1 LTEEESVFQYVVKRL
16 LQALPL
22 MIGVSMIGFAM
33 MHLAPGGPLAVYT
46 LNPTITAQDIERI
59 KHVFGLD
66 QPIYIQYLKWA
77 YGMFTGNWGYT
88 FFGGRPV
95 LNVIMERVPA
105 TILLMG
111 SGMSIAIIIGL
122 LIGILGAVRRYS
134 VFDYLATTGAMVTL
148 SFPTFW
154 FGLMTIFIFSVKLGW
169 LPSGGMYTLGGD
181 EGILDQLRHLI
192 LPSMVLGLVL
202 CAQWSRYTRS
212 SFLEVIHQDY
222 IRTARSKGLSGGRI
236 LLRHAFPNAMAPLI
250 ALAGVQLPWL
260 FSGALITE
268 TIFGW
273 PGMGRLFVDSLTMKE
288 YPVLMGM
295 IMVTAIAVILGNL
308 LADVFNAII
317 DPRIRLN

>member
-1 LTEEESVFQYVVKRL
+1 MFQFILKRL
-16 LQALPL
+16 LQAIPML
-22 MIGVSMIGFAM
+22 IGVSIIGFAL

-66 QPIYIQYLKWA
+66 QPIYVQYLKWA
-77 YGMFTGNWGYT
+77 AGMFSGNWGNT

-95 LNVIMERVPA
+95 LDVILERMPA
-105 TILLMG
+105 TFLLMG
-111 SGMSIAIIIGL
+111 SGMSVAV
-122 LIGILGAVRRYS
+122 LIGMLIGVLGAVRRYS
-134 VFDYLATTGAMVTL
+134 VFDYLATTGAMVAL

-154 FGLMTIFIFSVKLGW
+154 FGLMTIFIFSLKLGW
-169 LPSGGMYTLGGD
+169 LPSGGMFTLGGE
-181 EGILDQLRHLI
+181 EGIFDLIKHLI
-192 LPSMVLGLVL
+192 LPTVVLALVL
-202 CAQWSRYTRS
+202 VAQWSRYTRS

-222 IRTARSKGLSGGRI
+222 IRTAKSKGLSDRRV
-236 LLRHAFPNAMAPLI
+236 LFRHAFPNAVSPLI

-260 FSGALITE
+260 FSGALVTE

-295 IMVTAIAVILGNL
+295 IMITAAAVIIGNL
-308 LADVFNAII
+308 LADVINALI
-317 DPRIRLN
+317 DPRIRLES

>member
-1 LTEEESVFQYVVKRL
+1 MLQYIVKRL
-16 LQALPL
+16 LQAVPL
-22 MIGVSMIGFAM
+22 LIGVSIIGFAM
-33 MHLAPGGPLAVYT
+33 MHLAPGGPLAIYT

-66 QPIYIQYLKWA
+66 QPLYIQYLKWA
-77 YGMFTGNWGYT
+77 AGMFTGNWGNT

-95 LNVIMERVPA
+95 LDVIMERVPA
-105 TILLMG
+105 TLLLMG
-111 SGMSIAIIIGL
+111 SGMSVAMVIGM
-122 LIGILGAVRRYS
+122 LIGILGAVKRYS

-154 FGLMTIFIFSVKLGW
+154 FGLMMIFVFSLQLGW
-169 LPSGGMYTLGGD
+169 LPSGGMFTLGGD
-181 EGILDQLRHLI
+181 EDLLDLLEHLI
-192 LPSMVLGLVL
+192 LPTVVLALVL
-202 CAQWSRYTRS
+202 VAQWSRYTRS

-222 IRTARSKGLSGGRI
+222 IRTARAKGISGGRI
-236 LLRHAFPNAMAPLI
+236 LFRHAFPNAVAPLI
-250 ALAGVQLPWL
+250 ALAGIQLPWL
-260 FSGALITE
+260 FSGALVTE

-295 IMVTAIAVILGNL
+295 IMLTAMTVVVGNL
-308 LADVFNAII
+308 LADVLNALI

>member
-1 LTEEESVFQYVVKRL
+1 LGVFQFIIKRL
-16 LQALPL
+16 LQAIPL
-22 MIGVSMIGFAM
+22 LIGVSVIGFAM

-77 YGMFTGNWGYT
+77 TGMFTGNWGNT

-95 LNVIMERVPA
+95 LDVILERIPA
-105 TILLMG
+105 TFLLMG
-111 SGMSIAIIIGL
+111 SGMSLAIVIGM

-134 VFDYLATTGAMVTL
+134 VFDYLATTGAMVAL

-154 FGLMTIFIFSVKLGW
+154 FGLMAIFIFALKLGL
-169 LPSGGMYTLGGD
+169 LPSGGMYTLGGE
-181 EGILDQLRHLI
+181 EGVLDLLRHLI
-192 LPSMVLGLVL
+192 LPTVVLALVL
-202 CAQWSRYTRS
+202 VAQWSRYTRS

-222 IRTARSKGLSGGRI
+222 IRTAKSKGLSDFRV
-236 LLRHAFPNAMAPLI
+236 LFRHAFPNAVAPLI
-250 ALAGVQLPWL
+250 ALAGIQLPWL
-260 FSGALITE
+260 FSGALVTE

-273 PGMGRLFVDSLTMKE
+273 PGIGRLFVDSLTMKE

-295 IMVTAIAVILGNL
+295 VMLTAAAVIIGNL
-308 LADVFNAII
+308 LADVINALI
-317 DPRIRLN
+317 DPRIRLE

>member
-1 LTEEESVFQYVVKRL
+1 VFQFIVKRI
-16 LQALPL
+16 LQAIPL
-22 MIGVSMIGFAM
+22 LIGVSVIGFAM

-59 KHVFGLD
+59 KQVFGLD
-66 QPIYIQYLKWA
+66 QPVYIQYLKWA
-77 YGMFTGNWGYT
+77 GGMFTGNWGNT

-95 LNVIMERVPA
+95 LDVILERMPA
-105 TILLMG
+105 TFLLMG
-111 SGMSIAIIIGL
+111 SGMSLAVVIGM

-134 VFDYLATTGAMVTL
+134 VFDYLATTGAMVAL

-154 FGLMTIFIFSVKLGW
+154 FGLMAIFIFALKLGW

-181 EGILDQLRHLI
+181 EDILDLVRHLI
-192 LPSMVLGLVL
+192 LPTVVLSLVL
-202 CAQWSRYTRS
+202 VAQWSRYTRS

-222 IRTARSKGLSGGRI
+222 IRTAKSKGLSAKRV
-236 LLRHAFPNAMAPLI
+236 LFRHAFPNALAPLI
-250 ALAGVQLPWL
+250 ALAGVQMPWL
-260 FSGALITE
+260 FSGALVTE

-295 IMVTAIAVILGNL
+295 VMITAIAVILGNL
-308 LADVFNAII
+308 LADVINALI
-317 DPRIRLN
+317 DPRIRLE